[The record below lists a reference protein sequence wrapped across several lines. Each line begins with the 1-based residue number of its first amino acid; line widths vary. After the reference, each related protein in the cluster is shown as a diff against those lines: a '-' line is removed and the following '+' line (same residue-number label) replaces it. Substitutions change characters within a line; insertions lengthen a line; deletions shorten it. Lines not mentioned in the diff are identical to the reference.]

1 MSNLVCIT
9 SHCNNSEKIQFLK
22 EKIKLLKQNKK
33 NILLISHIPLDKDI
47 VASVDHFI
55 YDKINPLLQ
64 YPEKYS
70 VVWKLI
76 NINNDAWRLISYNP
90 DYGWCHLNQLKII
103 SNYCK
108 KLQYETYTFFNYDT
122 LITDDILKFV
132 RNTKYNIFSST
143 PTVQDNPLTAS
154 FPNVI
159 FFQLKKDDLEKLV
172 LFDKI
177 EYIEKSNINGFR
189 NAEGYLKKIIDEKIK
204 IYKTY
209 PELVLHGVV
218 SEHSRNIEDCVN
230 FNNENN
236 YFRLFNDDKFII
248 LYELINLIKFNI
260 NGEDIFVSSD
270 TILDLPKQ
278 IGYYDYDDKLIDIT
292 YILNGKLEGY
302 KHEIR
307 KDN

>member
-1 MSNLVCIT
+1 MLEI
-9 SHCNNSEKIQFLK
+9 L
-22 EKIKLLKQNKK
+22 
-33 NILLISHIPLDKDI
+33 NI
-47 VASVDHFI
+47 
-55 YDKINPLLQ
+55 
-64 YPEKYS
+64 
-70 VVWKLI
+70 
-76 NINNDAWRLISYNP
+76 
-90 DYGWCHLNQLKII
+90 
-103 SNYCK
+103 
-108 KLQYETYTFFNYDT
+108 
-122 LITDDILKFV
+122 
-132 RNTKYNIFSST
+132 
-143 PTVQDNPLTAS
+143 
-154 FPNVI
+154 I

-209 PELVLHGVV
+209 PELVLDGVV
-218 SEHSRNIEDCVN
+218 SEHSRNIEECVN

-292 YILNGKLEGY
+292 YILNRKLEGY

>member
-76 NINNDAWRLISYNP
+76 NINNDVWRLISYNP

-122 LITDDILKFV
+122 VSVTTGEQISAPQKIGGNEIIAPRLFVPSVIERNLILELISHNVESYDSSQKQRKNIVSNLITSNKDDVI
-132 RNTKYNIFSST
+132 TTENIFIFIDLNNKDT
-143 PTVQDNPLTAS
+143 LDRYTA
-154 FPNVI
+154 
-159 FFQLKKDDLEKLV
+159 DLQSYTANAGNAIAV
-172 LFDKI
+172 F
-177 EYIEKSNINGFR
+177 
-189 NAEGYLKKIIDEKIK
+189 NAEMQGETAKFGADFQKAS
-204 IYKTY
+204 
-209 PELVLHGVV
+209 
-218 SEHSRNIEDCVN
+218 SEITLMDARMKQ
-230 FNNENN
+230 
-236 YFRLFNDDKFII
+236 LQ
-248 LYELINLIKFNI
+248 
-260 NGEDIFVSSD
+260 GEYNQS
-270 TILDLPKQ
+270 
-278 IGYYDYDDKLIDIT
+278 IGLMAQPQQ
-292 YILNGKLEGY
+292 GEA
-302 KHEIR
+302 
-307 KDN
+307 